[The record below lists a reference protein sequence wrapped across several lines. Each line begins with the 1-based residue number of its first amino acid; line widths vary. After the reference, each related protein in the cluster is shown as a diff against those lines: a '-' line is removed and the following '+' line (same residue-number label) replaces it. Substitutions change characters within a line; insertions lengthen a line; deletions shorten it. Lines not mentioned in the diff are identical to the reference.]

1 MHSMQTR
8 PIAVTLAL
16 ALGAGAAAP
25 AGAAAVAPFSFET
38 AYGRLPKDVVP
49 LDYSVAITP
58 DAAARTLSGK
68 ETIHLDFRKAGSTIR
83 FNSLNET
90 LSDVR
95 LDGKPVQSVVS
106 SDEQQLTTLTLAR
119 AAPIGPHT
127 LSFSYQ
133 GKIESGPRGL
143 FAQPYVDPSGAKGMI
158 LSTKFESTD
167 ARRMFPCWDEPA
179 FRATFELTATVPAEW
194 AVISNMPVARRVVH
208 AKTATTTFR
217 RTPKMPTYLVEFTGG
232 DMARITAR
240 SDGIE
245 LGVWAVRGQEQDGR
259 VALAN
264 AQQILADYN
273 DYFGFR
279 YPLPKLDSIAVP
291 GGFSGAM
298 ENWGAITYN
307 DQLLLLTASSTIR
320 NRQAV
325 FSVQAHEMAHQWN
338 GDLVTMGWWDD
349 IWLNESFAS
358 WRAAKETDLRN
369 PAWNWWEG
377 EDEAKENAMSADA
390 RVTSHAIQQHV
401 TDELQVTNA
410 FDPSITYNK
419 GQAVLRMLEAYLGP
433 DVFRDGIRV
442 FMRTHAYSNA
452 TSTDLWNALGKVSA
466 RDVGAIAAG
475 WIEQP
480 GFPLVSV
487 TARCDAAGQRSIT
500 LAQQRF
506 LLQGSDPAPSHWTV
520 PLQIRSGAAGAPQAL
535 LLTAASQD
543 APAGRCGEPL
553 SVNAGAIGYYRATY
567 DPETLRQD
575 AAAFGTLPHA
585 DRIALL
591 DDEWALVQAG
601 REPLTAF
608 LALAALMGSDL
619 DERCWNLIT
628 SALETVE
635 HDLRGKPDHEAFEAY
650 ARSIVA
656 PVSSALGWDA
666 RADETP
672 GIQTLRRSVLADLGA
687 WGDAPVIA
695 EARKRFAA
703 FVADRHAIA
712 ADDQAMVLGIVAQNA
727 DAAAFE
733 QLHAVAR
740 SAANETELRRY
751 YLALMQVREPALA
764 AQAAQIALSPEIP
777 PQANAA
783 RLRMVFRLE
792 DRNPALAWTTL
803 TGNVDALMLP
813 QGRYAPLIT
822 ARYCP
827 EIFWDAAPLDQVEGW
842 VKAHVPAQM
851 ADNIARGME
860 SARFKLARKAALSD
874 AAASF
879 LNDRHGAPA
888 N

>member
-1 MHSMQTR
+1 
-8 PIAVTLAL
+8 
-16 ALGAGAAAP
+16 
-25 AGAAAVAPFSFET
+25 
-38 AYGRLPKDVVP
+38 
-49 LDYSVAITP
+49 
-58 DAAARTLSGK
+58 
-68 ETIHLDFRKAGSTIR
+68 
-83 FNSLNET
+83 
-90 LSDVR
+90 
-95 LDGKPVQSVVS
+95 
-106 SDEQQLTTLTLAR
+106 
-119 AAPIGPHT
+119 
-127 LSFSYQ
+127 
-133 GKIESGPRGL
+133 
-143 FAQPYVDPSGAKGMI
+143 
-158 LSTKFESTD
+158 
-167 ARRMFPCWDEPA
+167 
-179 FRATFELTATVPAEW
+179 
-194 AVISNMPVARRVVH
+194 VISNMPVARRVVH

-506 LLQGSDPAPSHWTV
+506 LLQGSDPAPSHWSV
-520 PLQIRSGAAGAPQAL
+520 PLQIRSGAAGTPQAL

-591 DDEWALVQAG
+591 DDEWALVQAW
-601 REPLTAF
+601 RPWSTTC
-608 LALAALMGSDL
+608 AAS
-619 DERCWNLIT
+619 RIT
-628 SALETVE
+628 RPSRPT
-635 HDLRGKPDHEAFEAY
+635 R
-650 ARSIVA
+650 ARSSPPCPARWVGTRA
-656 PVSSALGWDA
+656 PTRRPESRRCGAACSPTWA
-666 RADETP
+666 P
-672 GIQTLRRSVLADLGA
+672 GATRRSSPRRASA
-687 WGDAPVIA
+687 S
-695 EARKRFAA
+695 R
-703 FVADRHAIA
+703 
-712 ADDQAMVLGIVAQNA
+712 
-727 DAAAFE
+727 
-733 QLHAVAR
+733 R
-740 SAANETELRRY
+740 SWPTGTRSPPTTRPWCWASSRRTPTPRPSSSC
-751 YLALMQVREPALA
+751 MRWP
-764 AQAAQIALSPEIP
+764 
-777 PQANAA
+777 
-783 RLRMVFRLE
+783 
-792 DRNPALAWTTL
+792 
-803 TGNVDALMLP
+803 
-813 QGRYAPLIT
+813 
-822 ARYCP
+822 
-827 EIFWDAAPLDQVEGW
+827 
-842 VKAHVPAQM
+842 
-851 ADNIARGME
+851 
-860 SARFKLARKAALSD
+860 
-874 AAASF
+874 
-879 LNDRHGAPA
+879 GAPPTRPNCA
-888 N
+888 ATTWR